1 MTNPEPEAQQQDK
14 IIKQNPSDEY
24 VDYEEVIDQ
33 EESSQEKQEQKS
45 EFLPVVSSK
54 L

>member
-24 VDYEEVIDQ
+24 VAYEEVADQ
-33 EESSQEKQEQKS
+33 ENRQQENQEQKS
-45 EFLPVVSSK
+45 EFLPVVVSK

>member
-1 MTNPEPEAQQQDK
+1 MTNPEPETQQQDK
-14 IIKQNPSDEY
+14 TIKQDHSDEY
-24 VDYEEVIDQ
+24 VDYEEVGDQ
-33 EESSQEKQEQKS
+33 ENRQQENQEQKS

>member
-1 MTNPEPEAQQQDK
+1 MTNPDPEAQQQDK

-24 VDYEEVIDQ
+24 VDYEEVGDQ
-33 EESSQEKQEQKS
+33 ENRQQEKQEQKS

>member
-24 VDYEEVIDQ
+24 VAYEEVGDQ
-33 EESSQEKQEQKS
+33 EESPQEKQEQKS